1 MRDSLPAVSA
11 SLTRILAARWRPISF
26 GSARV
31 SYRNR
36 VVAYT
41 VAVVLAVAAA
51 FFSVHRAMTERLF
64 RTGVDEP
71 WRDLA
76 DSLAADPF
84 VQARLLGSPGA
95 SSNAET
101 APIVR
106 SLEPD
111 PRVLAYVVVDVA
123 RVGRIERRAPEIP
136 KAAIVD
142 RMGRAGA
149 DASAL
154 AAELDAALAEVLASG
169 ADFDGIATRQRG
181 EVTVRVGSVPLA
193 LPIPPP
199 ELAGA
204 GHLAVAVRRTL
215 DTLSTQV
222 LDRYASE
229 QQAAEV
235 AESAAE
241 REALDALV
249 SLNGALTRLE
259 SRVLVPASL
268 GGGAASPATTDAAI
282 PAPLEAA
289 ERLVDALALIPGPL
303 TDRVDVDAVRAL
315 SRTIGRWVDDTQFQ
329 PGATALV
336 AAAFASPHL
345 ALFQQL
351 ARRYLWVSAFLVA
364 AGVALGIAVARRSTQ
379 PLSRIQD
386 GIERFA
392 RGDFTH
398 RIDVAS
404 ADVLASVARDL
415 NQMAARIAE
424 GERARR
430 LASMGLL
437 VGGAAHELKNPV
449 HALDQALGLVRRYHA
464 ELTAGDTLVESR
476 RSELTERITRLL
488 AGGEENVGRMRAI
501 LDEISAVQ
509 RVASD
514 PRELRD
520 LAAVCR
526 AAAEELRAR
535 WAGSIDLAIEAPR
548 ELAIEAT
555 ASVARIPQ
563 NLLSNA
569 IAAVD
574 EARASGRGSHR
585 VRLTLAIE
593 ANEAV
598 LTVDDDGMGVD
609 PRVRERIFDLFFTT
623 REVGRGTGLGLFLVH
638 EIAAAHG
645 GHARCTSPG
654 RLGGAT
660 FEVRLPLQAPRGDG
674 EGARA

>member
-1 MRDSLPAVSA
+1 M
-11 SLTRILAARWRPISF
+11 
-26 GSARV
+26 

-41 VAVVLAVAAA
+41 VAVVLAVAGA

-76 DSLAADPF
+76 DSLAADAF
-84 VQARLLGSPGA
+84 VQARLLGSAGA
-95 SSNAET
+95 SSNPDA

-111 PRVLAYVVVDVA
+111 PRVLAYVVVDAA
-123 RVGRIERRAPEIP
+123 RAGRPARRHEAIP

-149 DASAL
+149 DAAAL
-154 AAELDAALAEVLASG
+154 AAELDGVLADALASG
-169 ADFDGIATRQRG
+169 ADFDGVETRRKG
-181 EVTVRVGSVPLA
+181 DVTLRVGTVPLA
-193 LPIPPP
+193 RPVPPP
-199 ELAGA
+199 ELARTSG
-204 GHLAVAVRRTL
+204 LALAVRRIL
-215 DTLSTQV
+215 DTLSAQV
-222 LDRYASE
+222 LERYSSE
-229 QQAAEV
+229 QRAPEIAD
-235 AESAAE
+235 SSAE

-249 SLNGALTRLE
+249 SLSGALARLE

-268 GGGAASPATTDAAI
+268 AGGGAAEHGGAVELPE
-282 PAPLEAA
+282 PLAAA
-289 ERLVDALALIPGPL
+289 ERLVDGLALIPGPL
-303 TDRVDVDAVRAL
+303 TDRVDVDAVQAM
-315 SRTIGRWVDDTQFQ
+315 SRDIGRWVDDTQFL

-364 AGVALGIAVARRSTQ
+364 AGVALGIAVARRSTE
-379 PLSRIQD
+379 PLSRVQD

-398 RIDVAS
+398 RIEVAS
-404 ADVLASVARDL
+404 TDVLASVAHDL
-415 NQMAARIAE
+415 NEMAARIAE

-449 HALDQALGLVRRYHA
+449 HALDQALGLVRKYHE
-464 ELTAGDTLVESR
+464 ELAAGALADAR
-476 RSELTERITRLL
+476 RRELTERITRLL
-488 AGGEENVGRMRAI
+488 AGGEENVARMRAI

-509 RVASD
+509 RVGSD
-514 PRELRD
+514 RRERHD
-520 LAAVCR
+520 LAADCR
-526 AAAEELRAR
+526 RAAEELRAR
-535 WAGSIDLAIEAPR
+535 WSGTIELEIDAPR
-548 ELAIEAT
+548 ELWIEAT
-555 ASVARIPQ
+555 ASIARIPQ

-574 EARASGRGSHR
+574 EGRASGRGSHR
-585 VRLTLAIE
+585 VTLRLGIE
-593 ANEAV
+593 GDDAV
-598 LTVDDDGMGVD
+598 MTVDDDGAGVD

-645 GHARCTSPG
+645 GHARCASPG

-660 FEVRLPLQAPRGDG
+660 FEVRLPLGTSAAGS
-674 EGARA
+674 EGTRA